1 MATDRLAIIILGA
14 SGDLAQRKLLPALFS
29 LYAQHLLPPDF
40 RIFGFAR
47 SPLTDAAFRERTAAN
62 LTCRYTPDA
71 HECAR
76 LMEQFLARC
85 HYFSGDYGDTDAY
98 LDLAAT
104 LRATLGELNFNRLF
118 YFSIPP
124 SIFVPAAHALGN
136 SGLSTCDN
144 RAGWTRI
151 VIEKPFGRD
160 RASSDELA
168 TVLGQVFEDDQTYRI
183 DHYLGK
189 EIIQNLLVLRFANH
203 VFEPLWTRHYIRD
216 VRITWKEDIGIAGR
230 AGYFDD
236 FGIIRDVMQNHL
248 LQMLALTAMEPPRQ
262 LDAHH
267 IRDEK
272 VRVLKAI
279 APVALEDLVVGQ
291 YAAAEHGAGG
301 RPAYRAEHGV
311 PPDSRT
317 DTYAAAVLKV
327 ANDRWRG
334 VPFFLECGKALD
346 SKLAEIRLRFHDNAV
361 KIFGAK
367 APHLPPN
374 EIVIRVQPDEAIF
387 LRINNK
393 LPGLETKFAPTELN
407 LRYKAAFN
415 TVIPEA
421 YESLLLDVMKG
432 DKSLFIRADE
442 LAASW
447 DILDAAMHE
456 LEEKE
461 REPEPYHYGSA
472 GPRGRAKLLTRHDL
486 LPEHLA

>member
-1 MATDRLAIIILGA
+1 MATERLAIIILGA
-14 SGDLAQRKLLPALFS
+14 SGDLAQKKLLPALFS
-29 LYAQHLLPPDF
+29 LYAQQLLPADF

-47 SPLTDAAFRERTAAN
+47 TALTDAAFRARTAEN

-71 HECAR
+71 RECSAF
-76 LMEQFLARC
+76 MEKFLDRC
-85 HYFSGDYGDTDAY
+85 HYCGGDYGDTDAY
-98 LDLAAT
+98 LDLAAA
-104 LRATLGELNFNRLF
+104 LHAELGELNFNRLF
-118 YFSIPP
+118 YLAIPP
-124 SIFVPAAHALGN
+124 SVFLPAARALGN
-136 SGLSTCDN
+136 SGLVTCDS
-144 RAGWTRI
+144 RHGWTRI

-160 RASSDELA
+160 RATSDELA
-168 TVLGQVFEDDQTYRI
+168 AALGEVFTDDQTFRI

-203 VFEPLWTRHYIRD
+203 VFEPLWNRHFIRD

-248 LQMLALTAMEPPRQ
+248 LQMLALTAMEPPLH
-262 LDAHH
+262 LDAGH

-279 APVALEDLVVGQ
+279 VPAALEDLVVGQ
-291 YAAAEHGAGG
+291 YAAAEQGAGG

-311 PPDSRT
+311 PADSRT
-317 DTYAAAVLKV
+317 ETYGAAVLKIE
-327 ANDRWRG
+327 NDRWRG
-334 VPFFLECGKALD
+334 VPFFVECGKALD
-346 SKLAEIRLRFHDNAV
+346 TKLAEIRLRFHDNAV

-387 LRINNK
+387 LRINTK
-393 LPGLETKFAPTELN
+393 IPGLETKLAPKELN
-407 LRYKAAFN
+407 LRYRAEFEG
-415 TVIPEA
+415 VIPEA
-421 YESLLLDVMKG
+421 YESLLLDVVKG

-447 DILDAAMHE
+447 DVLDNALHE
-456 LEEKE
+456 LAAHR
-461 REPEPYHYGSA
+461 REPEAYPYGSV
-472 GPRGRAKLLTRHDL
+472 GPRGRAKLLARHGFA
-486 LPEHLA
+486 P

>member
-1 MATDRLAIIILGA
+1 MATERLAIIILGA

-29 LYAQHLLPPDF
+29 LYAQKLLPADV

-47 SPLTDAAFRERTAAN
+47 TPLTDAAFRERTAAN
-62 LTCRYTPDA
+62 LTCRYTPDTK
-71 HECAR
+71 ECAA

-85 HYFSGDYGDTDAY
+85 HYVGGEYGETDSY
-98 LDLAAT
+98 LDLATA
-104 LRATLGELNFNRLF
+104 LNAEFGALNFNRLF
-118 YFSIPP
+118 YFAIPP
-124 SIFVPAAHALGN
+124 SLFLPAARALGN
-136 SGLSTCDN
+136 SGLTTCDN
-144 RAGWTRI
+144 RAGWTRL

-160 RASSDELA
+160 RASSDELVTA
-168 TVLGQVFEDDQTYRI
+168 LSQVFGDGQTFRI

-203 VFEPLWTRHYIRD
+203 VFEPLWNRHFIRD

-248 LQMLALTAMEPPRQ
+248 FQMLALTAMEPPQQ
-262 LDAHH
+262 LDADH

-279 APVALEDLVVGQ
+279 APLALEDLVTGQ
-291 YAAAEHGAGG
+291 YAAAEQGAGG

-311 PPDSRT
+311 PPGSRT
-317 DTYAAAVLKV
+317 ETYAAAVLKI

-334 VPFFLECGKALD
+334 VPFFVECGKALD
-346 SKLAEIRLRFHDNAV
+346 GKLAEIRLRFHDNAV

-393 LPGLETKFAPTELN
+393 LPGLETKFVPTELN
-407 LRYKAAFN
+407 LRYSATFK

-421 YESLLLDVMKG
+421 YESLLLDVVKG
-432 DKSLFIRADE
+432 DKSLFIRTDE

-447 DILDAAMHE
+447 DVRDGALHE
-456 LEEKE
+456 LATTK
-461 REPEPYHYGSA
+461 REPELYAYSSA
-472 GPRGRAKLLTRHDL
+472 GPRGRTKLLTRHDL
-486 LPEHLA
+486 AP